1 MKSGLDLSKFKKTGS
16 DKDCT
21 TLRHKDGHEIK
32 IAHHKLSAKMRG
44 ELESL
49 RSDEPQKMSGGGP
62 VQGPCMNEN
71 CKSYGHVHP
80 NCKCYGGFAKGGMAK
95 SYCAEGKP
103 HMDGCQYFAGGG
115 QAMMSSGDEQAP
127 NDQAQADDLSK
138 KGVNITVNAAPQPS
152 PSQEDAYKGHYAD
165 NTVPIGPAP
174 PQAAVA
180 PPMNNTPM
188 PGIGTAMP
196 PKDNSPVP
204 GIGQAMAPDE
214 QAALAAQTQPPQ
226 AAEQAPTAPAGNT
239 VAPKEEES
247 ELEAPKDKL
256 AQTML
261 EQADLYKQDLY
272 NGHISPKTY
281 GDLFYHTT
289 DKDGKTADRGTL
301 SKIGTLFGLLAGGI
315 GSGLTHQPSA
325 FVEMMN
331 KEIDNDLKAQSQSK
345 TNALNFY
352 NANIQRVMNEAH
364 ARNLDTNNEMTKKQI
379 ETIGLANAKI
389 QMLQTGVKHL
399 EDQIKTMPEG
409 PAKED
414 KKKALAYIFQQSG
427 DQIMDISHRAAAAVE
442 FSRMLNDVPGAKG
455 GPQST
460 EDEFKNKV
468 MNMETLGGPMGAQR
482 AKQLTARHF
491 SGVPEAEGQTAT
503 RDIEPK
509 DHDRME
515 AMNLLSNKGRE
526 ILAFARAHK
535 GSVNPSVLREGAQKA
550 EELKSYYNNSL
561 DKLGM
566 TQGRMAWLDKQI
578 SEHPTSLFQEILG
591 NNRALEEIVNS
602 NDTRRKTL
610 LKSYGITP
618 KASGSSDMVQVISPK
633 GQKGSMPKASLKE
646 ALKRGFKEAK

>member
-1 MKSGLDLSKFKKTGS
+1 MKNGLDLSKFKKTGS

-95 SYCAEGKP
+95 NYCAEGKP
-103 HMDGCQYFAGGG
+103 HVDGCQYFAGGG
-115 QAMMSSGDEQAP
+115 QAMMSSGDEQAS

-289 DKDGKTADRGTL
+289 DKDGKTVDRGTL

-442 FSRMLNDVPGAKG
+442 YSRMLSDVPGAKG

-491 SGVPEAEGQTAT
+491 SGVPEAEGQIAS
-503 RDIEPK
+503 RDISDS
-509 DHDRME
+509 DHKRIE
-515 AMNLLSNKGRE
+515 AMQVLTNKGKDLLS
-526 ILAFARAHK
+526 FAKSHK
-535 GSVNPSVLREGAQKA
+535 GDFKPATLKVGRQKA
-550 EELKSYYNNSL
+550 EEMMNYYNNSI
-561 DKLGM
+561 
-566 TQGRMAWLDKQI
+566 QGGVLTEGRLKWLDEQI
-578 SEHPTSLFQEILG
+578 NKNPTSVFQDILG
-591 NNRALEEIVNS
+591 NNKQLEEIIGS
-602 NDTRRKTL
+602 NEGRKVQL
-610 LKSYGITP
+610 LKNYGITP
-618 KASGSSDMVQVISPK
+618 KSSEQYKIVNGVK
-633 GQKGSMPKASLKE
+633 Y
-646 ALKRGFKEAK
+646 KRGPNGEAVKVK